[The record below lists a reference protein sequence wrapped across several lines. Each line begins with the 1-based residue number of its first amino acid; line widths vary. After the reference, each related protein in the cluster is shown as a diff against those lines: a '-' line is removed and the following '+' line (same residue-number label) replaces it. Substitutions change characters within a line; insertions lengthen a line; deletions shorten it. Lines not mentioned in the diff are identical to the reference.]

1 MELCKEHQ
9 ATNLRLDTVEER
21 VEKHIDEAEKEGGH
35 RDRLI
40 VIETLVKNME
50 KNAQRTALFSGLI
63 GALIGKLSPD
73 LINFMIAHV
82 CGFTS
87 K

>member
-1 MELCKEHQ
+1 MDLCKEHQ
-9 ATNLRLDTVEER
+9 ATNLRLDTVENK

-35 RDRLI
+35 RDRLLI
-40 VIETLVKNME
+40 IETQVKTME
-50 KNAQRTALFSGLI
+50 KNAQKTALFSGLI

-73 LINFMIAHV
+73 LINFLIAHV
-82 CGFTS
+82 FGFGG